1 MFMLLK
7 SKIGNQIE
15 AAEESV
21 TATTKTTITISP
33 NSITPT
39 FTETS
44 PRGKSQTQN
53 GDKS

>member
-1 MFMLLK
+1 VDFGTFLCLR
-7 SKIGNQIE
+7 
-15 AAEESV
+15 AV
-21 TATTKTTITISP
+21 TELSP

-44 PRGKSQTQN
+44 MRGKSWTQGIKVADAK